1 MNEFNQLWDEVS
13 IMVDFEANR
22 IKNSSGKVNVQQIEN
37 YYKIEIIDKLWFNF
51 TFPNKYNKWV
61 CDYYREKPAVQQAI
75 RKEMDHFSPASRGKR
90 SIGLLA
96 TGIVILIL
104 GLLSYAIPDIKNVVP
119 LGLTL
124 IGIGLTIGGTVK
136 NGNSRKYC
144 DMASLTGELNRIKNQ
159 VNTLIH
165 EHANI

>member
-13 IMVDFEANR
+13 IMVDFEAKR

-119 LGLTL
+119 PD
-124 IGIGLTIGGTVK
+124 V
-136 NGNSRKYC
+136 
-144 DMASLTGELNRIKNQ
+144 NRDRSHDRRDGQKR
-159 VNTLIH
+159 
-165 EHANI
+165 

>member
-13 IMVDFEANR
+13 IMVDFEAKR

-136 NGNSRKYC
+136 NGNSP
-144 DMASLTGELNRIKNQ
+144 
-159 VNTLIH
+159 
-165 EHANI
+165 

>member
-13 IMVDFEANR
+13 IMVDFEAKR

-61 CDYYREKPAVQQAI
+61 CDYYGEKPAVQQAI

-124 IGIGLTIGGTVK
+124 IGIGLTIGGMVK